1 MKRIGLLSDTHS
13 YVHPKIV
20 DFFKEC
26 DEVWHAGDIGDI
38 KVAEQFSNHKTF
50 RAVYGNIDGY
60 PVRNIYSEIEI
71 FNCEE
76 VKVLMRHIGGYPGR
90 YEKKVNE
97 LIRME
102 KPKLLITGHS
112 HILKVMYDKNN
123 ELMHMNPGA
132 AGKFG
137 SHKFMTALRFEI
149 DRKEIKNLEIVELIR
164 EIDIPA

>member
-1 MKRIGLLSDTHS
+1 MKIIGLLSDTHS
-13 YVHPKIV
+13 HVHPRIIEFLK
-20 DFFKEC
+20 DC

-60 PVRNIYSEIEI
+60 PVRNIYPKTEI
-71 FNCEE
+71 FNCED
-76 VKVLMRHIGGYPGR
+76 VKVLMTHIGGYPTR
-90 YEKKVNE
+90 YEKNVNE
-97 LIRME
+97 LIQAE

-112 HILKVMYDKNN
+112 HILKVMYDKKN

-137 SHKFMTALRFEI
+137 SHKFMTALRFKIEG
-149 DRKEIKNLEIVELIR
+149 KEIKNLEILELIR
-164 EIDIPA
+164 EW